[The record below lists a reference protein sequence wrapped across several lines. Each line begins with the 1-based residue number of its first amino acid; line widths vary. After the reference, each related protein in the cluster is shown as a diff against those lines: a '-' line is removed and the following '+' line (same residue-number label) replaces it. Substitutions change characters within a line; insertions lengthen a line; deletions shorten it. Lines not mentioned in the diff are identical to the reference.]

1 MSTFKRNSDGLVEG
15 VEYVYQ
21 SDGTINWRAMINPAH
36 LVFNK
41 QYEKSIVKKYGDVP
55 FSSLKVSDIGVSN
68 VSDRDVLILLPG
80 IKELAKLRGYKKVI
94 PHVDLALDNR
104 CVVTTQ
110 ITWIGN
116 FETGGQEVE
125 FGDVGSASIINTS
138 DFGKMFLEPIAANR
152 AFVRAVRN
160 FLGIHIVGQDE
171 VKLDGPAQEQPQ
183 TAEAE
188 HLEQLAGSLSIT
200 ETLQTAAAS
209 CKLGD
214 FDKFRARVM
223 EKHKEIITSDP
234 TTWSTWSDIP
244 VKDVYR
250 LLDRMK
256 NAGKKNV

>member
-1 MSTFKRNSDGLVEG
+1 MDKFKRDEDGLIVG
-15 VEYVYQ
+15 VNYIRNA
-21 SDGTINWRAMINPAH
+21 DGTINWRAMINPAH

-41 QYEKSIVKKYGDVP
+41 QYEKTIVKKYGDVP
-55 FSSLKVSDIGVSN
+55 FASLKVSDVGVDN

-80 IKELAKLRGYKKVI
+80 IKELAKLRGYTKVI

-116 FETGGQEVE
+116 FETNGETVE

-160 FLGIHIVGQDE
+160 FLGVHIVGQDE
-171 VKLDGPAQEQPQ
+171 VKLDGPATNQPQ

-188 HLEQLAGSLSIT
+188 HSEQVSGTLSIV
-200 ETLQTAAAS
+200 ETLQNAAS
-209 CKLGD
+209 AHSLSD
-214 FDKFRARVM
+214 FEKFRARII
-223 EKHKEIITSDP
+223 EKHKPIITSDP
-234 TTWSTWSDIP
+234 ETWSSWSDIP

-250 LLDRMK
+250 LLDKMK
-256 NAGKKNV
+256 SSGKK